1 MNDYEKGKL
10 AIRLRRAGIAE
21 GLRMAAEILHN
32 SKVRNDFYQQIIS
45 KAKEIEES
53 AGKGEK

>member
-45 KAKEIEES
+45 KAKEIEE
-53 AGKGEK
+53 AAK